1 MKFWMLIVIL
11 VLALSSC
18 NSQDNSYVKVDG
30 NNFIING
37 ETYNYLGTNMWYGPL
52 LGMETKPGDRDR
64 LIKELDFLKSNGVTN
79 LRIMGASEKTDYDNT
94 VTPAFQTA
102 PGIYNEDVLIGL
114 DFCLAEME
122 KREMKAVIYLGN
134 NWIWTGGFSQLVAW
148 ANDEVNPNPF
158 LPEYN
163 WDDFMNF
170 SARLYSDEK
179 AQKLYFDYVRM
190 LINRKNTVTGK
201 MYKDDPTIMS
211 WQLANEPRPGRGD
224 EGKKNFP
231 AFKIWVD
238 KSAKLIK
245 SIDKNHLVS
254 TGNEGLAGCIESEEL
269 FKSIHQFES
278 IDYITTHLWILN
290 WGWFDPHNAEQS
302 YPEAMEKAHEYLD
315 KHIQMSSEINK
326 PLVIEEFGIP
336 RDSHSYSTEV
346 STIYRDKYY
355 EMMFKKIYKNAQ
367 SGGPMSG
374 SNFWAFGGFGKPS
387 NPDEN
392 ESKWYNGD
400 DFTGDPPQEP
410 QGRNSV
416 FAGDKTTID
425 LLKKYAVMMNEL

>member
-122 KREMKAVIYLGN
+122 KRDMKAVIYLGN